1 MEKDLSSV
9 DILKNIA
16 KKEGWEFNN
25 EQKVINTRYG
35 HTKRRVVIR
44 NYNISDSYFIS
55 VQSSNFGKY
64 PIYSGVFFPIKVKHN
79 FQLLIRKQNILDK
92 LSFRKNKLRFKI
104 GNSYFDS
111 QVFVETNNEIETHK
125 LLSSSGIQK
134 EIIEFLNMGP
144 KMFIGYNEINP
155 DFNPDLDGKKYLS
168 VFNSFEWMLE
178 KEMINKAF
186 KTGQLLKSKFT
197 N

>member
-1 MEKDLSSV
+1 VE
-9 DILKNIA
+9 
-16 KKEGWEFNN
+16 
-25 EQKVINTRYG
+25 
-35 HTKRRVVIR
+35 
-44 NYNISDSYFIS
+44 YFS
-55 VQSSNFGKY
+55 Q
-64 PIYSGVFFPIKVKHN
+64 VKHN
-79 FQLLIRKQNILDK
+79 FQLLIRKRNILDK
-92 LSFRKNKLRFKI
+92 LSFRKNKLSFKI

-186 KTGQLLKSKFT
+186 KTGELLKSKFT